1 MQRDPDTLI
10 DRVIYEQFE
19 RGIIEPVCDLEARGE
34 VYYLQ
39 HHAVIRKD
47 AKTAKFRVV
56 YDASAKKG
64 GRGSP
69 KTIAYLQAAP

>member
-1 MQRDPDTLI
+1 MI
-10 DRVIYEQFE
+10 NEQFE
-19 RGIIEPVCDLEARGE
+19 RGIIEPVWDLETGGE
-34 VYYLQ
+34 VYYL

-64 GRGSP
+64 GKGVS
-69 KTIAYLQAAP
+69 